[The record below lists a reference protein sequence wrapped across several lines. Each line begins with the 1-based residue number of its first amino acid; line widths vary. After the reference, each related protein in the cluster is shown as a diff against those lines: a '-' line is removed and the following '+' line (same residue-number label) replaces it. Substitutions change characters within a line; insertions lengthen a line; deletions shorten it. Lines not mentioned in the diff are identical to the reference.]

1 MNLSLNRLTT
11 VGMVAG
17 PGAGKGTY
25 LKYLRSVRGRM
36 LGIAFIPGSALV
48 VVALVIAAFLVQ
60 QAVRTRDQAMDTAA
74 AADRTA
80 RAVVSLQ
87 AQRGAAMAAPDHRSS
102 AYAIFTQRIDDAIA
116 GLRDYAR
123 RAPDAESGYQQ
134 TTAIELLSVA
144 EGMYRA
150 DALALAGLDSVTRRS
165 FVTAVAAYRAELAQV
180 SGQLTETGREVYE
193 AVTRSADWSRLAAA
207 EDALG
212 AAEPLP
218 IPESAWRSAAYAVS
232 KQLGE
237 LYSRQSQYAVQ
248 LTLDD
253 GRRTLAGALAAGTG
267 ILLFAVLLLVVVRRL
282 VARVPVPVVPIMVPT
297 MHPAAHTV
305 IPRPR
310 HARSLSARV
319 PEPWPRKAV
328 LEDLRH
334 R

>member
-1 MNLSLNRLTT
+1 M
-11 VGMVAG
+11 
-17 PGAGKGTY
+17 
-25 LKYLRSVRGRM
+25 KYLRSVRGRM

-48 VVALVIAAFLVQ
+48 VVALVIAGFLVH
-60 QAVRTRDQAMDTAA
+60 QAVRTREQAMDTAA

-87 AQRGAAMAAPDHRSS
+87 GQRAAAMATPDHRSS
-102 AYAIFTQRIDDAIA
+102 AYAIFTQRIDTTIA

-134 TTAIELLSVA
+134 TTAIQLLSVA

-150 DALALAGLDSVTRRS
+150 DSLALAGLDDVTRRS
-165 FVTAVAAYRAELAQV
+165 FVLAVAAYRAELAQV
-180 SGQLTETGREVYE
+180 SGQLTETGREAYE

-207 EDALG
+207 EDALA

-218 IPESAWRSAAYAVS
+218 IPESTWRGAAYTVS
-232 KQLGE
+232 LQLGQ
-237 LYSRQSQYAVQ
+237 LYTRQSQYAVQ

-253 GRRTLAGALAAGTG
+253 GRRTLAGALAASTG
-267 ILLFAVLLLVVVRRL
+267 ILLCAVLLLLVVRRL

-297 MHPAAHTV
+297 IHPAAHAA

-310 HARSLSARV
+310 HTRSPVPRE
-319 PEPWPRKAV
+319 PEPWPMKAV
-328 LEDLRH
+328 FEGLR
-334 R
+334 RR

>member
-1 MNLSLNRLTT
+1 
-11 VGMVAG
+11 
-17 PGAGKGTY
+17 
-25 LKYLRSVRGRM
+25 M

-48 VVALVIAAFLVQ
+48 VVALVIAGFLVH
-60 QAVRTRDQAMDTAA
+60 QAVRTREQAMDTAA

-87 AQRGAAMAAPDHRSS
+87 AQRAAAMGTPDHRSS
-102 AYAIFTQRIDDAIA
+102 AYAIFTQRIDTAIA

-134 TTAIELLSVA
+134 TTAIQLLSVA

-150 DALALAGLDSVTRRS
+150 DSLALVGLDNVTRRS
-165 FVTAVAAYRAELAQV
+165 FVSAVAAYRAELAQV
-180 SGQLTETGREVYE
+180 SGQLTETGREAYE

-207 EDALG
+207 EDALA

-218 IPESAWRSAAYAVS
+218 IPESTWRGAAYTVS
-232 KQLGE
+232 LQLGQ
-237 LYSRQSQYAVQ
+237 LYTRQSQYAVQ

-253 GRRTLAGALAAGTG
+253 GRRTLAGALAASTG
-267 ILLFAVLLLVVVRRL
+267 ILLGAVLLLLVVRRL

-297 MHPAAHTV
+297 IHPAAHTA

-310 HARSLSARV
+310 HTRSRAPRE
-319 PEPWPRKAV
+319 PEPWPMKAV
-328 LEDLRH
+328 FEDLR
-334 R
+334 RR